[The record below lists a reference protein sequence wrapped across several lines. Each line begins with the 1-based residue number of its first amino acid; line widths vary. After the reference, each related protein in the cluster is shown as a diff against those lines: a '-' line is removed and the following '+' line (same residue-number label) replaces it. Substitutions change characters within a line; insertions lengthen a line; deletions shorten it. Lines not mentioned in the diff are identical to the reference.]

1 MIDTL
6 AIVTSDS
13 VDPYGNLALEEYLL
27 GKVAPGLCIL
37 YLWQNENTVVIGRN
51 QSALDE
57 CDCAALAAAGG
68 HLARR
73 LSGGGAVYHDL
84 GNQNFTFLM
93 PSADF
98 DKAKQTL
105 VLCEAMRAL
114 GMDAQVSGRNDL
126 TIDGKKFSGHAYY
139 HSRGVT
145 PGAGAAAGAGAATP
159 ALATSY
165 HHGTIM
171 VDVDGSALS
180 RYLNVNPLKLAA
192 KGVKSVR
199 SRVANLVDFV
209 PGLSCAT
216 VRDAVATAFGQVYG
230 LPVAE
235 LTLDEKDLAAVAA
248 LRERYASDGWLY
260 KDDRPLE
267 HSSQARF
274 DWGTNRLDW
283 TCREG
288 RVVEAALWSDGLDAD
303 LLEEIP
309 RLLIGVELVDGDG
322 RKAVFSA
329 LTQQGLDEQVA
340 RDLASM
346 LL

>member
-13 VDPYGNLALEEYLL
+13 VDPYGNLALEEFLL

-57 CDCAALAAAGG
+57 CRCAELAAAGG
-68 HLARR
+68 HVARR

-93 PSADF
+93 PKADF
-98 DKAKQTL
+98 DKAKQTR
-105 VLCEAMRAL
+105 VLCEAMRML

-139 HSRGVT
+139 HSR
-145 PGAGAAAGAGAATP
+145 AAMP
-159 ALATSY
+159 ASY

-171 VDVDGSALS
+171 VDVDSSALA

-192 KGVKSVR
+192 KGVQSVR
-199 SRVANLVDFV
+199 SRVANLVEFS
-209 PGLSCAT
+209 PGLSCEQ
-216 VRDAVATAFGQVYG
+216 VREAVACAFGQVYG
-230 LPVAE
+230 LPVGKLSLDAE
-235 LTLDEKDLAAVAA
+235 EAAVAQ
-248 LRERYASDGWLY
+248 LRERYASDAWIF
-260 KDDRPLE
+260 KDDRPLDQ
-267 HSSQARF
+267 SAQARF
-274 DWGTNRLDW
+274 SWGTNRLDW
-283 TCREG
+283 SCRDG
-288 RVVEAALWSDGLDAD
+288 RIEKASLWSDGLDAD
-303 LLEEIP
+303 ELERIPQLLV
-309 RLLIGVELVDGDG
+309 GVVLDGG
-322 RKAVFSA
+322 ASRESVRAA
-329 LTQQGLDEQVA
+329 LAQRGLDDEIA

>member
-57 CDCAALAAAGG
+57 CNCAALAAAGG
-68 HLARR
+68 HVARR

-93 PSADF
+93 PKGDF
-98 DKAKQTL
+98 DKAKQTR
-105 VLCEAMRAL
+105 VLCEAMRTL

-139 HSRGVT
+139 HSR
-145 PGAGAAAGAGAATP
+145 AAMP
-159 ALATSY
+159 ASY

-171 VDVDGSALS
+171 VDVDALALS

-199 SRVANLVDFV
+199 SRVANLVEFS
-209 PGLSCAT
+209 PELSCAT
-216 VRDAVATAFGQVYG
+216 VRGAVTQAFGQVYG
-230 LPVAE
+230 LPVGE
-235 LTLDEKDLAAVAA
+235 LALDGEDLAAVAQ
-248 LRERYASDGWLY
+248 LRERYASDAWVY

-267 HSSQARF
+267 HSAQARF
-274 DWGTNRLDW
+274 AWGTNRLDW
-283 TCREG
+283 TCRDG
-288 RVVEAALWSDGLDAD
+288 RIAEAALWSDGLDAD
-303 LLEEIP
+303 ALEEIP
-309 RLLIGVELVDGDG
+309 KLLEGIALDGTAS
-322 RKAVFSA
+322 RETVTAA
-329 LTQQGLDEQVA
+329 LTQKSLDAEIA